1 MDKLDQKLLLELIRN
16 SRTPLTQLAK
26 KIKASREVL
35 NYRIN
40 KLVKDKVILEFTTE
54 INLDK
59 LGYIGA
65 AVFIKVKNSGEKEVR
80 EVIKT
85 CPFVSWVAE
94 HSGVWN
100 FIFSIYGK
108 DNDQLDR
115 RFLQLYH
122 QLKEQILEH
131 RFVLHRKTEFF
142 YEKYVTLPE
151 IKIEKKE
158 KDVPV
163 KIDPVDLKILASL
176 SSNSRRDCVSLSQS
190 LKITPPA
197 IAQRIRKLDKSGVIE
212 KYSLFVDVSKLGLYQ
227 YSVILTNKNVNDKER
242 LIRYCSQHPKVSFI
256 AEYVGDPF
264 FELGII
270 VDDPYRLR
278 SILQEIESAFPEN
291 RIMEVSL
298 FQKEFISIG
307 PPKCVFEK

>member
-1 MDKLDQKLLLELIRN
+1 
-16 SRTPLTQLAK
+16 
-26 KIKASREVL
+26 
-35 NYRIN
+35 
-40 KLVKDKVILEFTTE
+40 
-54 INLDK
+54 
-59 LGYIGA
+59 
-65 AVFIKVKNSGEKEVR
+65 
-80 EVIKT
+80 
-85 CPFVSWVAE
+85 
-94 HSGVWN
+94 
-100 FIFSIYGK
+100 
-108 DNDQLDR
+108 
-115 RFLQLYH
+115 
-122 QLKEQILEH
+122 
-131 RFVLHRKTEFF
+131 
-142 YEKYVTLPE
+142 
-151 IKIEKKE
+151 
-158 KDVPV
+158 
-163 KIDPVDLKILASL
+163 L